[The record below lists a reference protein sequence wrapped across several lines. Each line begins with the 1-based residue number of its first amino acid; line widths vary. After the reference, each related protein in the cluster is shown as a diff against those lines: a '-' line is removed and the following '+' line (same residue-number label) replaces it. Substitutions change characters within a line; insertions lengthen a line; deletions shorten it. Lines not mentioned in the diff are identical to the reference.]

1 VKQLEHPRV
10 QPGSFRREYHA
21 RVEEALS
28 WVEPTRSRV
37 RERDLARMPAPVAAY
52 VRWSGAVGKPRVVA
66 FRAQF
71 HGRIRAGADE
81 PWMSFTGEQVN
92 TYGDHVARM
101 FHLHAHRSGLPVDV
115 LHTFVGAEAR
125 MRVKLLSVVPMVD
138 ARGPE
143 LARAETVT
151 LFNDLVVM
159 APAALVGA
167 DVRWEQLDA
176 LRVRGWFRNAGV
188 TVSADLTFDE
198 SHRLIDFVSND
209 RLRASADGRTFTQQT
224 WSTPLG
230 GYREIEGRRLATYG
244 EARWH
249 APAPEGKFTY
259 LELDV
264 EGVEYDPRPG
274 GPSDRTG
281 RHHTR
286 LPRPRHG
293 EHGRAGSQAGVS
305 HQGEL

>member
-1 VKQLEHPRV
+1 VKQLEHPRL

-28 WVEPTRSRV
+28 WVEPTRPRV

-52 VRWSGAVGKPRVVA
+52 LRWSGAVGKPRVVA
-66 FRAQF
+66 FRAFF
-71 HGRIRAGADE
+71 HGRVRAGADE

-92 TYGDHVARM
+92 TYGDRVARL

-115 LHTFVGAEAR
+115 LHTFVGSEAR
-125 MRVKLLSVVPMVD
+125 MRVRLLSVVPMVD

-143 LARAETVT
+143 LTRAETVT

-159 APAALVGA
+159 APGALVGA
-167 DVRWEQLDA
+167 DVRWEQLDP
-176 LRVRGWFRNAGV
+176 LRVRGWFRHAGV

-198 SHRLIDFVSND
+198 THRLIDFVSAD
-209 RLRASADGRTFTQQT
+209 RFRASPDGRSFEQQT

-249 APAPEGKFTY
+249 APAPEGTFTY
-259 LELDV
+259 LELDLDRI
-264 EGVEYDPRPG
+264 EYDPRPG
-274 GPSDRTG
+274 GPPDRG
-281 RHHTR
+281 ARHHVR

-293 EHGRAGSQAGVS
+293 ESGRAGSQAGVS
-305 HQGEL
+305 HQGEV

>member
-1 VKQLEHPRV
+1 
-10 QPGSFRREYHA
+10 
-21 RVEEALS
+21 
-28 WVEPTRSRV
+28 
-37 RERDLARMPAPVAAY
+37 
-52 VRWSGAVGKPRVVA
+52 
-66 FRAQF
+66 
-71 HGRIRAGADE
+71 
-81 PWMSFTGEQVN
+81 
-92 TYGDHVARM
+92 
-101 FHLHAHRSGLPVDV
+101 
-115 LHTFVGAEAR
+115 

-138 ARGPE
+138 TRGPE

-249 APAPEGKFTY
+249 APAPEGTFTY

-264 EGVEYDPRPG
+264 DGVEYDPRPG
-274 GPSDRTG
+274 GPSDGAG

-286 LPRPRHG
+286 LPRPRPG
-293 EHGRAGSQAGVS
+293 ERGRAGSQAGVS